1 MTNDEIFEKVKAII
15 AQQTGN
21 NEKKIFLN
29 SNIKNDLNM
38 DSLDIFEVINELE
51 DQFKIRIE
59 DETEIN
65 TIKDLVNFICHQLMI
80 N

>member
-1 MTNDEIFEKVKAII
+1 
-15 AQQTGN
+15 
-21 NEKKIFLN
+21 
-29 SNIKNDLNM
+29 M

>member
-1 MTNDEIFEKVKAII
+1 MTKDEIFEKVKTII
-15 AQQTGN
+15 VQQTGISK
-21 NEKKIFLN
+21 EKIFLN
-29 SNIKNDLNM
+29 SNIKNDLNV

-59 DETEIN
+59 DETGIE
-65 TIKDLVNFICHQLMI
+65 TVGDLVNFVHHQLSI

>member
-1 MTNDEIFEKVKAII
+1 MNV
-15 AQQTGN
+15 
-21 NEKKIFLN
+21 
-29 SNIKNDLNM
+29 

-59 DETEIN
+59 DETGIE
-65 TIKDLVNFICHQLMI
+65 TVGDLVNFVHHQLSI

>member
-21 NEKKIFLN
+21 NEKKNFLN